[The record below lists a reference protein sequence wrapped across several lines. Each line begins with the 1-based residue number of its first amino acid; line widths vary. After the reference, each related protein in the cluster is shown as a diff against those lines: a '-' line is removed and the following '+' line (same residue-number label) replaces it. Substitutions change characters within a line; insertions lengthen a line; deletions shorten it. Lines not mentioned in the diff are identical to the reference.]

1 MATAAAPAIEITGLV
16 KDYKGLRPLRVASL
30 TVRDG
35 ERVAVAGLD
44 ATAAEVLV
52 NLVNGAILP
61 DAGAVK
67 VFGRDTTEI
76 GNETEWLASLERF
89 GIVTPRA
96 VLLDGATL
104 MQNMALPMTLE
115 IDQVPAD
122 VQARIRVLAGRVGIG
137 PALLERRAGDV
148 PADVRMRV
156 HLARAV
162 ALGPEVLLFEHPTL
176 GVSPEGVAGFAH
188 DTLRVVSEEA
198 LTVLAVTNDEVFSGV
213 VAQRAYTL
221 RPGTGELVNAKSWRR
236 WLGM

>member
-1 MATAAAPAIEITGLV
+1 MATAAAPAIEITRLV

-30 TVRDG
+30 TVGDG

-61 DAGAVK
+61 DSGNVR
-67 VFGRDTTEI
+67 VFGRDTAEI
-76 GNETEWLASLERF
+76 GTESEWLASLERF

-96 VLLDGATL
+96 VLLEGATL

-115 IDQVPAD
+115 IDQVPD
-122 VQARIRVLAGRVGIG
+122 EVQARIRELAERVGIG
-137 PALLERRAGDV
+137 VETLEQRAGDV

-162 ALGPEVLLFEHPTL
+162 ALKPQLLLFEHPTL
-176 GVSPEGVAGFAH
+176 GVSPEVVPGLAH
-188 DTLRVVSEEA
+188 DTLRVVSEEE
-198 LTVLAVTNDEVFSGV
+198 LTVLAVTNDQVFSGV

-221 RPGTGELVNAKSWRR
+221 RAGTGELVNAKGWRR

>member
-1 MATAAAPAIEITGLV
+1 MATAAPPVIEITGVV

-30 TVRDG
+30 TVGDG
-35 ERVAVAGLD
+35 ERVAVSGLD

-61 DAGAVK
+61 DTGHVR
-67 VFGRDTTEI
+67 VFGRDTADI

-96 VLLDGATL
+96 VLLEGATL
-104 MQNMALPMTLE
+104 LQNLALPLTLE
-115 IDQVPAD
+115 IDRVPAD
-122 VQARIRVLAGRVGIG
+122 IEARIHELAGRVGIA
-137 PALLERRAGDV
+137 PAHLGQLAGDA

-162 ALGPEVLLFEHPTL
+162 ALQPQVLLLEHPTL
-176 GVSPEGVAGFAH
+176 GVSPEVVPGFAH
-188 DTLRVVSEEA
+188 DTLRVVSEA
-198 LTVLAVTNDEVFSGV
+198 DLTVLAVTNDQVFTDV
-213 VAQRAYTL
+213 VAQRAFTL
-221 RPGTGELVNAKSWRR
+221 RPGSGDLVNAKGWRR